1 MSYRETIFALASGR
15 GRAGV
20 AVVRLSGPDA
30 ALALRELS
38 RKALPEPR
46 RASLRALYRSSDNSI
61 IDQSLS
67 LYFPAPNSFTGE
79 DVVEFHLHGGPA
91 VITALFNELAR
102 FPHFRPAE
110 PGEFTRRAFEHGKMD
125 LTAAEGLGDLVNAE
139 TEAQARQALRQMQG
153 ELGRLY
159 EDWRGRLIAALAHL
173 EADIDFPDEDLPE
186 GVAAAIAPKI
196 AALQGEILAHLAD
209 RRRGEKI
216 REGLDVVILG
226 QPNVG
231 KSSLLNALARRD
243 AAIVSD
249 QAGTTRDI
257 IEVPM
262 DLAGYPVT
270 IADTAGLR
278 VTGDAIEQEGVRRA
292 RERAERADIRLF
304 MTTAASP
311 DVPAEFSD
319 FLQEGDY
326 RLINKIDLFPY
337 SGTGDSATVPNAAGE
352 RGRVFPLSVRTGE
365 GIDAFL
371 DALEKDVTSR
381 LDLSGAPAL
390 TRLRHRQALEDCV
403 AALERFQRAGAPE
416 LAAEDVRLAVRA
428 LGRITG
434 RVDVEDVLDVIFSD
448 FCIGK

>member
-1 MSYRETIFALASGR
+1 MSYSETIFALASGG

-20 AVVRLSGPDA
+20 AVIRLSGAGAADA
-30 ALALRELS
+30 LVKLT
-38 RKALPEPR
+38 RKDLPEAR
-46 RASLRALYRSSDNSI
+46 RAVRRALYRTSDNSV
-61 IDQSLS
+61 IDQSLVI
-67 LYFPAPNSFTGE
+67 YFPAPNSFTGE

-91 VITALFNELAR
+91 VISGLFSELAR
-102 FPHFRPAE
+102 LSRFRPAE

-153 ELGRLY
+153 ELGAIY
-159 EDWRGRLIAALAHL
+159 ESWRIRLITALAHL

-186 GVAAAIAPKI
+186 GVAAAIAPKV
-196 AALQGEILAHLAD
+196 AELRAEILQHLAD
-209 RRRGEKI
+209 GRRGEKI
-216 REGLDVVILG
+216 RDGLDVVILG

-278 VTGDAIEQEGVRRA
+278 VTGDAIEREGVRRA
-292 RERAERADIRLF
+292 RERAARADIRLF
-304 MTTAASP
+304 MTTADAPEIPS
-311 DVPAEFSD
+311 EFAD
-319 FLQEGDY
+319 LLQAKDY
-326 RLINKIDLFPY
+326 RLVNKTDLCPY
-337 SGTGDSATVPNAAGE
+337 AADAATEADGQPI
-352 RGRVFPLSVRTGE
+352 FPLSVRSGSGLE
-365 GIDAFL
+365 EFL
-371 DALEKDVTSR
+371 EALEKDVTAR

-390 TRLRHRQALEDCV
+390 TRLRHRQALEEC
-403 AALERFQRAGAPE
+403 AASLDRFARAGAPE

-434 RVDVEDVLDVIFSD
+434 RVDVEDILDVIFGD

>member
-1 MSYRETIFALASGR
+1 MSFSETIFALASGR

-20 AVVRLSGPDA
+20 AVVRISGPGAMTALDALSGKPRPD
-30 ALALRELS
+30 
-38 RKALPEPR
+38 PR
-46 RASLRALYRSSDNSI
+46 RAVLCPIHRVSSKVI
-61 IDQSLS
+61 IDQSLAIT
-67 LYFPAPNSFTGE
+67 FPGPSSFTGE
-79 DVVEFHLHGGPA
+79 DIVELHLHGGPA
-91 VITALFNELAR
+91 ILTALFEELIK
-102 FPHFRPAE
+102 FEGFRPAE

-125 LTAAEGLGDLVNAE
+125 LTEAEGLGDLVNAE

-159 EDWRGRLIAALAHL
+159 DGWREKLIGSLAHL

-186 GVAAAIAPKI
+186 GVASAIAPKI
-196 AALQGEILAHLAD
+196 ASLRTEIENHLAD
-209 RRRGEKI
+209 GHRGEKI

-231 KSSLLNALARRD
+231 KSSLLNALAHRD

-249 QAGTTRDI
+249 EAGTTRDI

-262 DLAGYPVT
+262 DLAGFPVT

-278 VTGDAIEQEGVRRA
+278 HSENVIEQEGVRRA
-292 RERAERADIRLF
+292 RDRAKTADIRVF
-304 MTTAASP
+304 MTTSQAPSIP
-311 DVPAEFSD
+311 TEFVD
-319 FLQEGDY
+319 LYEEADY
-326 RLINKIDLFPY
+326 RLINKIDLA
-337 SGTGDSATVPNAAGE
+337 GKDAASDPQN
-352 RGRVFPLSVRTGE
+352 RIFRLSVKSGE
-365 GIDAFL
+365 GVDDFMN
-371 DALEKDVTSR
+371 ALENDVTAR

-403 AALERFQRAGAPE
+403 DSLRRFEMAKGPE
-416 LAAEDVRLAVRA
+416 LAAEDVRLAVRS

-434 RVDVEDVLDVIFSD
+434 RVDVEDILDVIFGD

>member
-1 MSYRETIFALASGR
+1 MSFSETIFALASGR

-20 AVVRLSGPDA
+20 AVVRISGPGA
-30 ALALRELS
+30 M
-38 RKALPEPR
+38 
-46 RASLRALYRSSDNSI
+46 ASLEQLTGQSRPKARQAVLRPLLRSKDKSI
-61 IDQSLS
+61 IDQSLAIV
-67 LYFPAPNSFTGE
+67 FTAPRSFTGE
-79 DVVEFHLHGGPA
+79 DVVELHLHGGPA
-91 VITALFNELAR
+91 ILTAVFAELAA
-102 FPHFRPAE
+102 FPGFRPAD

-125 LTAAEGLGDLVNAE
+125 LTEAEGLGDLVNAE

-159 EDWRGRLIAALAHL
+159 DGWREQLIASLAHL

-196 AALQGEILAHLAD
+196 AALRGDIERHLAD
-209 RRRGEKI
+209 GHRGEKI

-231 KSSLLNALARRD
+231 KSSLLNALARRE

-249 QAGTTRDI
+249 EAGTTRDI

-278 VTGDAIEQEGVRRA
+278 DSENVIEREGVRRA
-292 RERAERADIRLF
+292 RERAKRADIRLF
-304 MTTAASP
+304 MTTADAP
-311 DVPAEFSD
+311 EIPLEFADLFEKS
-319 FLQEGDY
+319 DY
-326 RLINKIDLFPY
+326 RLVNKIDLSAKTTDFDAKARIF
-337 SGTGDSATVPNAAGE
+337 SISVKTGGGVEELMTV
-352 RGRVFPLSVRTGE
+352 
-365 GIDAFL
+365 
-371 DALEKDVTSR
+371 LEADVTSR

-390 TRLRHRQALEDCV
+390 TRLRHRQSLEDCV
-403 AALERFQRAGAPE
+403 AALQRFEAARAPE
-416 LAAEDVRLAVRA
+416 LAAEDARLAVRS

-434 RVDVEDVLDVIFSD
+434 RVDVEDILDVIFGD